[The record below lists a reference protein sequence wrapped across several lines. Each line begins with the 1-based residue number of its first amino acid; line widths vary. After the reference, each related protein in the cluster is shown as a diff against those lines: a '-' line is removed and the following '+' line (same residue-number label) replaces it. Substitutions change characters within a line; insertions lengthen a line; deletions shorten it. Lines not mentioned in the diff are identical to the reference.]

1 MTDQYLQNHI
11 NHAAY
16 AVCYNEIVM
25 KVNGLNIQG
34 LENQGRRGRRGRD
47 EEEEEEDPCTNG
59 VGSIQQS
66 CEPRFLLHR
75 FWSLYESMVNSE
87 YLVVRFKL
95 ANKKSR
101 IIIIIMI
108 MIMMI
113 MNRFNSCK
121 RIAGKDWSFSA

>member
-1 MTDQYLQNHI
+1 MTNNLLWLTLVGVTDQYLQNHI

-25 KVNGLNIQG
+25 KVKDLNIQE
-34 LENQGRRGRRGRD
+34 LENQGRRERGRERRRGGGGD
-47 EEEEEEDPCTNG
+47 EEDEEDPCTNG

-101 IIIIIMI
+101 II
-108 MIMMI
+108 
-113 MNRFNSCK
+113 
-121 RIAGKDWSFSA
+121 